1 MQIKKTA
8 LSVLTCCLLFGC
20 AEQAAIQAAKPIAI
34 TQAANELQF
43 NEFYKNPVGPYGLE
57 PTSKLLSLNGKRVHI
72 QGHMTQEEQPTPG
85 IFILAALPVNIP
97 EKEDGPS
104 DDLPGATV
112 FVHMPADD
120 ANKTLAYRTGL
131 WDLQGILQLGPKE
144 EANGRVSYVRL
155 LLDQSATQ
163 ELSTSENKSAQ
174 EVSTH

>member
-1 MQIKKTA
+1 MQIKITA
-8 LSVLTCCLLFGC
+8 TSVLTCCLLLGC
-20 AEQAAIQAAKPIAI
+20 AEQATLQSAKPIAL
-34 TQAANELQF
+34 TQAANELHF
-43 NEFYKNPVGPYGLE
+43 NEFYKTPIGPYGLE

-72 QGHMTQEEQPTPG
+72 QGHMTQEEQPTAG

-112 FVHMPADD
+112 FVHMPVED
-120 ANKTLAYRTGL
+120 ANKTLAHRTGL

-163 ELSTSENKSAQ
+163 ELSTSENMPAQ
-174 EVSTH
+174 GVSIH